1 MSPGD
6 SGAARD
12 IFDPGGPS
20 GDQEVPAGSDISRA
34 PTAFESAVDRAFRH
48 CTLAVACFTVLL
60 VFWLVF
66 SISRQAMP
74 SIRAYGLSFLT
85 GTEWDSNRAHFG
97 ILPAIVGTLY
107 SSILGLAIGTAFGLA
122 IAIFLSEGFLS
133 SGLDSTLAAL
143 SLSQYSWLS
152 SLPNRIENVLKVT
165 VELLA
170 AIPSV
175 VYGLWGIFV
184 VIPFIRPPADWLHSH
199 LGWIPIFGTN
209 LSGPG
214 LLPASIVLAIMVLPT
229 ISAISRD
236 ALVAVPPKLREAAF
250 GIGATRWE
258 AILGIFLPTAA
269 TGIFGAIILGF
280 GRALGETMALAMLAG
295 NANVISA
302 SLFSP
307 ANTLAALLANHFP
320 EADKIEVGALMY
332 VALVLLAITLVVNVI
347 GTLILQRAD
356 AGLKGLR

>member
-12 IFDPGGPS
+12 IFEPSGPS
-20 GDQEVPAGSDISRA
+20 SEREVPAGSDISRA
-34 PTAFESAVDRAFRH
+34 PTAFDSAVDRAFRR

-74 SIRAYGLSFLT
+74 SFRAYGLSFLT

-133 SGLDSTLAAL
+133 SGLDSAL
-143 SLSQYSWLS
+143 GLLRLSDYSWLS
-152 SLPNRIENVLKVT
+152 SLPGRVENVLKIT

-184 VIPFIRPPADWLHSH
+184 VIPFVRPPANWLHSH
-199 LGWIPIFGTN
+199 MGWIPLFGT
-209 LSGPG
+209 G
-214 LLPASIVLAIMVLPT
+214 
-229 ISAISRD
+229 
-236 ALVAVPPKLREAAF
+236 
-250 GIGATRWE
+250 
-258 AILGIFLPTAA
+258 
-269 TGIFGAIILGF
+269 
-280 GRALGETMALAMLAG
+280 LAG
-295 NANVISA
+295 PD
-302 SLFSP
+302 F
-307 ANTLAALLANHFP
+307 FP
-320 EADKIEVGALMY
+320 P
-332 VALVLLAITLVVNVI
+332 
-347 GTLILQRAD
+347 RS
-356 AGLKGLR
+356 GLRSMFFP